1 MNKKNIFFG
10 NGVLFFSTPDAPN
23 TEIRERTMECRHWNS
38 SYKVCN
44 VQDAQKVQSIE
55 KIAQFPITPG
65 SQCNKGIDFGIIE
78 DSIWIN
84 NGCNGIYKVE
94 YYTGNFLTRESSF
107 RLPTFKSSSTKIV
120 HVYMYMHIHTYISPP
135 PLFLMVVK
143 TRY

>member
-1 MNKKNIFFG
+1 MVF
-10 NGVLFFSTPDAPN
+10 FFSTPDAPN

-94 YYTGNFLTRESSF
+94 YYTGNFFNTRVFFSPPNIEEF
-107 RLPTFKSSSTKIV
+107 VEENSTCIQVHAYIV
-120 HVYMYMHIHTYISPP
+120 HVHTLIPPSPC
-135 PLFLMVVK
+135 FSW
-143 TRY
+143 